1 MAMAMAIRRLDEVKR
16 DHRQRLFAAVIGA
29 VIGSILGRAIEP
41 LGQDPTGQERFRSL
55 PYQRLYRAYPRI
67 GAGVGALAGV
77 GFAAIAQAKRR
88 RLKERTPRS
97 GGPSTGWRP

>member
-1 MAMAMAIRRLDEVKR
+1 MNRAN
-16 DHRQRLFAAVIGA
+16 RQRLFAAVIGA

-55 PYQRLYRAYPRI
+55 PYQRIYRAYPRI
-67 GAGVGALAGV
+67 GAGVGALAAV

-88 RLKERTPRS
+88 RLRERTPRS
-97 GGPSTGWRP
+97 GGPSTDWRP